1 MAQEIERKFL
11 VLGDDYKTVAGKS
24 ARIIQGYL
32 SSNPGRTVRV
42 RIKDNKGFITIKGN
56 SNASGTTRFEWEK
69 EIEEEEAAELINICE
84 PGIIDKIR
92 YEVKSGIH
100 TFEVDEFLGDNQGLV
115 VAEVELS
122 GEDEVIVK
130 PFWLGKEVTGDA
142 KYYNSVLS
150 KSPYF
155 KW

>member
-11 VLGDDYKTVAGKS
+11 VLGDAYKTVAEKS
-24 ARIIQGYL
+24 TRILQGYL

-42 RIKDNKGFITIKGN
+42 RIKGNKGFLTIKGS
-56 SNASGTTRFEWEK
+56 SNATGTARFEWETEIQAEDAK
-69 EIEEEEAAELINICE
+69 ELLNICE
-84 PGIIDKIR
+84 PGVIDKIR
-92 YEVKSGIH
+92 YEVKSGNH
-100 TFEVDEFLGDNQGLV
+100 TFEVDEFFGDNRGLV

-122 GEDEVIVK
+122 SEDEVIFK
-130 PFWLGKEVTGDA
+130 PFWLGQEVTGDP

-150 KSPYF
+150 KAPYL